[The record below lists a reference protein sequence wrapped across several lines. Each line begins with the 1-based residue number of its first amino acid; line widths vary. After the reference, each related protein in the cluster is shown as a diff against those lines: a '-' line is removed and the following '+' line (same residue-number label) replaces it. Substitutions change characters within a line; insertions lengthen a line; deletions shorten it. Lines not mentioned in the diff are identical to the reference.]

1 MVSDVYHACNASVTA
16 ATDALLSM
24 QLTSPEEERQL
35 SPLTTTTSPS
45 LWGMLP
51 EEIKQLIF
59 MSLGSLEAVAK
70 AAPVCTEFATHARLV
85 YSLKH
90 TLTLPK
96 KKLSPAAIAG
106 MVAAFPNASVVNAS
120 PLASMYCRFPVDF
133 EDLIAA
139 IAVGEAAR
147 KKKKKKTIGASN
159 NNSNSNSNDNNIVGA
174 PTYLLGSNINNDSG
188 NNGNFKVNVLNMS
201 RCETLED
208 GDVFMMCSM
217 LKHLTGLD
225 LSGCTRLTDVALKT
239 LSMYNREEEEE
250 EENDGD
256 GDGSLNLQNNAITD
270 DGDINNN
277 NNNNNKTFE
286 MPRAAVGTLLDKLIK
301 EKIDRF
307 IKKDDDGE
315 YQAYMHSISGTNSA
329 TTSGTTSGT
338 RFNRGLMYL
347 NLRYCSSMTDK
358 GLDHIMKSTGSMC
371 SKSLRYLDISHS
383 PKVLD
388 HMLELHHNKS
398 VLKTLCAQS
407 CSQLVGVHIDL
418 PSSSSS
424 SITTTTLLQ
433 NLYLQNC
440 TSLVEVMIT
449 CHSLEALNVSG
460 CKKLVFL
467 SLDCRNLKTV
477 IASNCRL
484 LTLRSA
490 APAAAGGGGEWLGPG
505 TVAIRCPALYHLNLF
520 GCREVESETLDVI
533 VPHLTKL
540 KHINVAGCVKI
551 SRLLL
556 DQCHQLEEVDVS
568 GCHTLAR
575 VLVASP
581 EIQRFRGKGCVRMH
595 QLKFQGGVLP
605 GREVDVENCEV
616 LREVMVTREVGGR
629 EEREEK
635 RERCGSGQRR
645 VVNSVGCRNLNERSK
660 ELLLGK

>member
-1 MVSDVYHACNASVTA
+1 
-16 ATDALLSM
+16 
-24 QLTSPEEERQL
+24 
-35 SPLTTTTSPS
+35 
-45 LWGMLP
+45 
-51 EEIKQLIF
+51 
-59 MSLGSLEAVAK
+59 
-70 AAPVCTEFATHARLV
+70 
-85 YSLKH
+85 
-90 TLTLPK
+90 
-96 KKLSPAAIAG
+96 
-106 MVAAFPNASVVNAS
+106 MVAAFSNASAVNAS

-133 EDLIAA
+133 EELIAA

-147 KKKKKKTIGASN
+147 KKKKKKKTGASDNNN
-159 NNSNSNSNDNNIVGA
+159 NNSSSSSSSSSTNNV
-174 PTYLLGSNINNDSG
+174 
-188 NNGNFKVNVLNMS
+188 KVNVLNMS
-201 RCETLED
+201 RCEALED
-208 GDVFMMCSM
+208 GDVFMMCSL

-250 EENDGD
+250 EKNGD
-256 GDGSLNLQNNAITD
+256 DIGGSLNLQNNTITADTD
-270 DGDINNN
+270 DG

-315 YQAYMHSISGTNSA
+315 YQAYMYSKSSIS
-329 TTSGTTSGT
+329 SGTTSGT
-338 RFNRGLMYL
+338 RINRGLVYL
-347 NLRYCSSMTDK
+347 NLKYCSSIKDK
-358 GLDHIMKSTGSMC
+358 GLDHIMKSTGRMC
-371 SKSLRYLDISHS
+371 SKSLRHLDISHC

-418 PSSSSS
+418 PSLSLSS
-424 SITTTTLLQ
+424 TCNTELLQ

-440 TSLVEVMIT
+440 ASLVEVMIT

-460 CKKLVFL
+460 CKKLVFI
-467 SLDCRNLKTV
+467 SLDCRNMKTL

-490 APAAAGGGGEWLGPG
+490 AAAGGEWLGPG

-520 GCREVESETLDVI
+520 GCREVDSETLDVI
-533 VPHLTKL
+533 LPHLTKL

-551 SRLLL
+551 SRLLM

-595 QLKFQGGVLP
+595 ELRFQGGVLP

-616 LREVMVTREVGGR
+616 LREVMVTREVGGG
-629 EEREEK
+629 EERES
-635 RERCGSGQRR
+635 CGSGERR
-645 VVNSVGCRNLNERSK
+645 VVNSGGCRNLNERSK
-660 ELLLGK
+660 DLLLGK